1 MNNAL
6 RADVHVGAGRHLAVL
21 AHAQGVELL
30 PVVGLRVVRDDHAV
44 GDDHP
49 RGILVAR
56 EEAQRMAGVH
66 HERLLVRHRGEVLH
80 HEAVLRPVL
89 EDGAVAAVDDE
100 LVRVLGHARIQ
111 VVLDH
116 RHDGRRL
123 PGLGRILV
131 DGPGV
136 HLIGGTETVHI
147 DASVLV
153 QLLGEFLRQH
163 GVMLGGEVAQ
173 RILQRQHLLLV
184 GQDILPLG
192 GVVDLRIIRLHL
204 RQLRRNARQDFLLK
218 LIHSHYVVLDFST
231 SLEMTKRGPL
241 SFRPSEASGEI

>member
-1 MNNAL
+1 MDDAL
-6 RADVHVGAGRHLAVL
+6 GADVHVGAGRHLAVL
-21 AHAQGVELL
+21 AYAEGVELF

-49 RGILVAR
+49 RGVLVAG

-100 LVRVLGHARIQ
+100 FVRMLGHARVQ

-123 PGLGRILV
+123 PALGRVLV
-131 DGPGV
+131 DGPGI
-136 HLIGGTETVHI
+136 HLIGRAETVHV
-147 DASVLV
+147 DAAVLV
-153 QLLGEFLRQH
+153 QLLGELLRQH
-163 GVMLGGEVAQ
+163 GVMLGREIAQ
-173 RILQRQHLLLV
+173 RILQRQYLFLV

-192 GVVDLRIIRLHL
+192 GVVDLRIIRFHL
-204 RQLRRNARQDFLLK
+204 RKLCRNAR
-218 LIHSHYVVLDFST
+218 
-231 SLEMTKRGPL
+231 
-241 SFRPSEASGEI
+241 